1 MAKLKDIIGQKFG
14 KWTVLEYKEKRGNAH
29 YWLCKC
35 ECGNTAIVRGGSLA
49 QGTSKSCG
57 CVSRQK
63 TIERSTKHG
72 GYGTRLYRIWDDMKS
87 RCYNPNSISY
97 PNYGA
102 KGITVCEEWKNFK
115 TFMEW
120 ALANGYSDKLTIDR
134 IDYTKGYTA
143 DNCRWITMMEQS
155 NNKSNN
161 HYITYN
167 GETLTMV
174 QWARKLNIPYMLLC
188 QRMSRGWTFEK
199 AILTPKRKKDGVLL

>member
-1 MAKLKDIIGQKFG
+1 MAKLKDITGQKFG
-14 KWTVLEYKEKRGNAH
+14 KWTVLEHKEKRGQAH

-57 CVSRQK
+57 CVGRQK

-72 GYGTRLYRIWDDMKS
+72 GYGTRLYRIWDDMKA
-87 RCYNPNSISY
+87 RCYNHNSISY

-115 TFMEW
+115 TFMDW
-120 ALANGYSDKLTIDR
+120 ALANGYNDKLTIDR
-134 IDYTKGYTA
+134 IDYNKGYTA

-155 NNKSNN
+155 NNRSNN

-174 QWARKLNIPYMLLC
+174 QWARKLNISYNLLC

>member
-1 MAKLKDIIGQKFG
+1 MAKLKDITGQKFG
-14 KWTVLEYKEKRGNAH
+14 KWTVLEHKEKRGQAH

-57 CVSRQK
+57 CVGRQK

-72 GYGTRLYRIWDDMKS
+72 GYGTRLYRIWDDMKA
-87 RCYNPNSISY
+87 RCYNHNSISY

-115 TFMEW
+115 TFMDW
-120 ALANGYSDKLTIDR
+120 ALANGYNDKLTLDR
-134 IDYTKGYTA
+134 IDYNKGYTA

-174 QWARKLNIPYMLLC
+174 QWARKLNISYNLLC

>member
-1 MAKLKDIIGQKFG
+1 MAKLKDITGQKFG
-14 KWTVLEYKEKRGNAH
+14 KWTVLEHKEKRGQAH

-57 CVSRQK
+57 CVGRQK

-72 GYGTRLYRIWDDMKS
+72 GYGTRLYRIWDDMKA
-87 RCYNPNSISY
+87 RCYNHNSISY

-115 TFMEW
+115 TFMDW
-120 ALANGYSDKLTIDR
+120 ALANGYNDKLTIDR
-134 IDYTKGYTA
+134 IDYNKGYTA

-155 NNKSNN
+155 NNRSNN

-167 GETLTMV
+167 GETLTMA
-174 QWARKLNIPYMLLC
+174 QWARKLNISYNLLC